1 MTSKQVTLR
10 LHTPE
15 QAKPDR
21 QSLFVSSKRFVEW
34 LESLP
39 LGNMTAAGNELLTT
53 IQEFNQTRVPPKQ
66 RAEMLDRVIEPVLT
80 VVGVLDRHS
89 RDTAFPLS
97 EKSDRIG
104 RVAISFFREIALGY
118 RIAAHELV
126 GDGATVSFLH
136 KKQIA
141 RWLHCSMSS
150 TEQMFLRLASLYQQI
165 SQGAWQ
171 ELNRLYLFAARNDLQ
186 NRSFEFLMV
195 RSGSCTIEDIYRRT
209 ALFGISDPQRLGQRA
224 IRALFQ
230 ACPTWSERCHVRHDV
245 MVQKHEPGLF
255 EIDAS
260 ADEPPLL
267 ITDAQLPERFEHIFD
282 LRELR
287 VWLSKQQQVGDDE
300 LRELTF
306 RDSDGKALVIDRELI
321 AQLLSTWGV
330 RRRRSFQRLTASHEL
345 KMIVGLAAVHFTI
358 AGDTTFPRFLREFG
372 DPRFAE
378 SAARDR
384 ARFGESDGAGGR
396 PTHYTTEVLNQ
407 SLGGYRLRLN
417 DLADLQIR
425 VGEVV
430 AVCPAS
436 LAATEPLWM
445 VGMVRWINAIDVR
458 ELEVGISLLGRNAL
472 PAALLVREDAKMPPH
487 RALAMEPFEREPA
500 GSQPFL
506 ITSSLVTGDQEMDL
520 CIGDTHNGY
529 CGPVDFGD
537 RLERTSE
544 VTRIRYETEAAMT
557 SA

>member
-1 MTSKQVTLR
+1 MSSQLVTLK

-15 QAKPDR
+15 QTKPDR
-21 QSLFVSSKRFVEW
+21 QSLFVSSKRFSDW

-66 RAEMLDRVIEPVLT
+66 RGEMLDRVIEPVLT

-118 RIAAHELV
+118 RIAAHEMV
-126 GDGATVSFLH
+126 GDSASVGFLQ

-141 RWLHCSMSS
+141 RWIHCSIAS

-165 SQGAWQ
+165 SQGAWE
-171 ELNRLYLFAARNDLQ
+171 ELNRLYLFAVRNDLHT
-186 NRSFEFLMV
+186 RAFEFLMI
-195 RSGSCTIEDIYRRT
+195 RSGSCTIEDLYRRT

-230 ACPTWSERCHVRHDV
+230 ACPTWSERCHVRHNV
-245 MVQKHEPGLF
+245 QVQKHEPGLF
-255 EIDAS
+255 EIDATS
-260 ADEPPLL
+260 DDPPLL
-267 ITDAQLPERFEHIFD
+267 VTEEHVPERFEHIFD

-287 VWLSKQQQVGDDE
+287 VWLSQQQNRGDNA

-306 RDSDGKALVIDRELI
+306 RDSDGKALIIDRELI
-321 AQLLSTWGV
+321 GQLLATWGV
-330 RRRRSFQRLTASHEL
+330 RRRRSFQRLVASHEL

-358 AGDTTFPRFLREFG
+358 AGDSTFPRFLREFG

-378 SAARDR
+378 SASRDR
-384 ARFGESDGAGGR
+384 ARFGEPDGVGGR
-396 PTHYTTEVLNQ
+396 PSHYTTEVLNQ

-425 VGEVV
+425 VGELV

-436 LAATEPLWM
+436 LANEEPLWM
-445 VGMVRWINAIDVR
+445 VGLVRWINAIDVR
-458 ELEVGISLLGRNAL
+458 ELEVGISLVGRNAL
-472 PAALLVREDAKMPPH
+472 PAALLVTDDSKLPPH
-487 RALAMEPFEREPA
+487 RALAVEPFEREPA
-500 GSQPFL
+500 GVQPFL
-506 ITSSLVTGDQEMDL
+506 ITSSLVTGEQEMDL

-529 CGPVDFGD
+529 CGPVELGD

-544 VTRIRYETEAAMT
+544 VTRIRYQAEAAT
-557 SA
+557 ASA